1 MDNMANPVGRPTK
14 KTDAVV
20 RVILEQLKDIP
31 IEKFACNI
39 AKVSHDAFEEWK
51 KNDPGFALEVDSAKA
66 IGQRKSIQKLDD
78 KDPHKILLASDYNT
92 WKQRTENQQE
102 IKVLI
107 LKKELLGELSEQE
120 LIAYTEQEL
129 LKIKEASPVQNQ
141 IIKSK

>member
-1 MDNMANPVGRPTK
+1 MHVANPVGRPTK

-31 IEKFACNI
+31 IEKYACNI

-51 KNDPGFALEVDSAKA
+51 RRDPGFALEVDSAKA

-92 WKQRTENQQE
+92 WKNRTENQVDV
-102 IKVLI
+102 KVLI
-107 LKKELLGELSEQE
+107 LKKELLGEMTESQ
-120 LIAYTEQEL
+120 LIEYTEKEL
-129 LKIKEASPVQNQ
+129 EKLKEAHVQNKT
-141 IIKSK
+141 IESK